1 MLKGEGKM
9 TDTKKASQINDL
21 TQGNLLIKMLKYSL
35 PLMATGL
42 LQVLYNASDMVVVG
56 RFAGDFAMGAVGA
69 CGSLISL
76 IVNAFI
82 SFSVGTSICVAH
94 GIGAKRYD
102 RVERCVHT
110 SLFLGIVLGII
121 VGVFGFFMARPL
133 LLLMGT
139 PESILAEA
147 VPYMKAYFVGVP
159 ACLIYNFLAAALRS
173 SGDTKRPLIF
183 LATAGVLNV
192 VLNLVMVLV
201 FHMGAI
207 GVGIATSVAQYA
219 SAIMILVY
227 MMRME
232 GPCKVNLKEIKVH
245 RFELLEIVRTGLPAS
260 IQSMVFSISN
270 VLIQSSV
277 NAYGDIVVSGNTA
290 ASNIESFI
298 YTAMN
303 AIYQSTLTFVGQHV
317 GAGKH
322 ERIKKIAVM
331 AVIIVIVVGLG
342 IGILCYVFHE
352 QLLEI
357 YKPGDSELQIAI
369 RAAGTKRMQIITTT
383 YFLCGIMEVLSGV
396 IRGMGKSVLPM
407 VVSIIGSC
415 MLRIAWIFTVCPMF
429 EGNIQVLYL
438 AWPVTWVVTSTGHL
452 VCCIIAY
459 KQMIRRRDRQR
470 EFDEAIRLEKEA
482 TKV

>member
-1 MLKGEGKM
+1 M
-9 TDTKKASQINDL
+9 TDTKKVARIDDL
-21 TQGNLLIKMLKYSL
+21 TQGNLLIKMIKYSL
-35 PLMATGL
+35 PLVATGL
-42 LQVLYNASDMVVVG
+42 LQVFYNASDMVVVG

-82 SFSVGTSICVAH
+82 SFSVGTSICVAQ

-102 RVERCVHT
+102 RVQRCVHT
-110 SLFLGIVLGII
+110 SLFLGIVLGIAI
-121 VGVFGFFMARPL
+121 GLFGFFMARPL
-133 LLLMGT
+133 LVLMGT
-139 PESILAEA
+139 PEGILAEA

-183 LATAGVLNV
+183 LAISGLLNV
-192 VLNLVMVLV
+192 GLNLVMVLV
-201 FHMGAI
+201 FKMGAI
-207 GVGIATSVAQYA
+207 GVGIATSAAQFS

-227 MMRME
+227 MMRMQ
-232 GPCKVNLKEIKVH
+232 GSCKVNLRETKVY

-277 NAYGDIVVSGNTA
+277 NAYGDVVVSGNTA

-303 AIYQSTLTFVGQHV
+303 AIYQATLTFVGQHV

-322 ERIKKIAVM
+322 ERIKKITVM
-331 AVIIVIVVGLG
+331 AVIIVTVVGLA
-342 IGILCYVFHE
+342 IGAFCYIFHE

-357 YKPGDSELQIAI
+357 YKPGDSPLQIAI
-369 RAAGTKRMQIITTT
+369 REAGTRRMQIITTT
-383 YFLCGIMEVLSGV
+383 YFLCGIMEVLSGTL
-396 IRGMGKSVLPM
+396 RGMGKSLLPM

-415 MLRIAWIFTVCPMF
+415 LFRIVWIFAVCPMF

-438 AWPVTWVVTSTGHL
+438 AWPVTWVITSAGHL
-452 VCCIIAY
+452 VCCILSY
-459 KQMIRRRDRQR
+459 KQMIRRRNRER

-482 TKV
+482 AKA